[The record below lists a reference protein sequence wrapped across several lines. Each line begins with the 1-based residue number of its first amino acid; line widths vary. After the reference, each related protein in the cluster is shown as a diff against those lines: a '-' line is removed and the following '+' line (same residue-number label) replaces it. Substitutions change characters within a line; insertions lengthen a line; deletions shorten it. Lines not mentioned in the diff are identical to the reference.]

1 MSRIGKKPIPLPAGV
16 KFQISGSSVSV
27 NGPKGTLTWTAPP
40 TITVAHDTPG
50 NRIHV
55 TRTSDA
61 KHSLAL
67 HGLSRALIANMV
79 RGVSTGY
86 EKRLLIY
93 GTGYGCKL
101 AGKSLQLNVGFSG
114 RAKVK
119 GGAQFEV
126 PVPAGL
132 TVEVEV
138 PAARGENEPAKFV
151 VKGADKQLLG
161 QFCAEVR
168 KLRPPEPYKGK
179 GIRYENEYVRRKQGK
194 AFASGSGG

>member
-40 TITVAHDTPG
+40 TIMVAHDTAG
-50 NRIHV
+50 NRIQV